1 MLGGYQIL
9 DLRKIDLTI
18 TKTLSNI
25 TDAYVLAQLLK
36 LRDFID
42 KDYDFSK
49 PIENQLKPVLIR
61 YRDKKNGEKNEG
73 AMFGELAIVDNYY
86 TFQITGR
93 ISGYL
98 ILTIKVAFQET
109 TNAYGAKEWVINTAK
124 IKLQDVMDDLEGNL
138 ALEGDL
144 DVSGDL
150 DVGGDAEVTGD
161 ASVGGDLEVTGD
173 VELNGE
179 VTGDKI
185 SKVFNG
191 NISVNVTVL
200 GLTVV
205 ASFVKVVRNFNELQ
219 FIFNCRLQ
227 NETESAI
234 TITNDTS
241 IANFDVND
249 NDIQSK
255 IYAHDGQACAYNA
268 EVSRGSVAM
277 TTLYLSQTTG
287 LALEHKNVNLYHT
300 NGNFNFY
307 LEGGS
312 IEIASNGVIDLE
324 ARISLAL

>member
-18 TKTLSNI
+18 TKTQSNI

-144 DVSGDL
+144 SVSGDL
-150 DVGGDAEVTGD
+150 AVGDDAEITGD
-161 ASVGGDLEVTGD
+161 ASVGGDLTVTGAI
-173 VELNGE
+173 NGE
-179 VTGDKI
+179 ANPSVKPIYCHPVSLTRSGT
-185 SKVFNG
+185 NG
-191 NISVNVTVL
+191 HMR
-200 GLTVV
+200 LTM
-205 ASFVKVVRNFNELQ
+205 L
-219 FIFNCRLQ
+219 IFNNSGTAFTLETFKAWIENLQ
-227 NETESAI
+227 SQI
-234 TITNDTS
+234 G
-241 IANFDVND
+241 DVR
-249 NDIQSK
+249 IM
-255 IYAHDGQACAYNA
+255 
-268 EVSRGSVAM
+268 VS
-277 TTLYLSQTTG
+277 
-287 LALEHKNVNLYHT
+287 
-300 NGNFNFY
+300 
-307 LEGGS
+307 GG
-312 IEIASNGVIDLE
+312 VQDLE
-324 ARISLAL
+324 NNSYIISASYIACYENNDEIEYNIAGMYDAGNYQEIYGTWEEVFHDVILTDKVNKIN

>member
-18 TKTLSNI
+18 TKTQSNI
-25 TDAYVLAQLLK
+25 TNAYVLSQLLK

-98 ILTIKVAFQET
+98 ILTIKVAFQEI

-144 DVSGDL
+144 SVSGDL
-150 DVGGDAEVTGD
+150 
-161 ASVGGDLEVTGD
+161 SVGGDVEIVGDLEA
-173 VELNGE
+173 
-179 VTGDKI
+179 DKI
-185 SKVFNG
+185 SGNEIVEKMTGYSASLGTSDEELTIDNIYSSVVKNG
-191 NISVNVTVL
+191 NK
-200 GLTVV
+200 LTIV
-205 ASFVKVVRNFNELQ
+205 AFLKIKRLDTLTTNYRNL
-219 FIFNCRLQ
+219 I
-227 NETESAI
+227 
-234 TITNDTS
+234 
-241 IANFDVND
+241 NFDFPSAVND
-249 NDIQSK
+249 KLYPIAESGSLTSVIVVNISNYFKDLIKSNMK
-255 IYAHDGQACAYNA
+255 EIVTTIYKRTQGINLTA
-268 EVSRGSVAM
+268 EDLSGLDVNEDYYVRIEQ
-277 TTLYLSQTTG
+277 TFTLSD
-287 LALEHKNVNLYHT
+287 NLVPQ
-300 NGNFNFY
+300 
-307 LEGGS
+307 E
-312 IEIASNGVIDLE
+312 
-324 ARISLAL
+324 

>member
-150 DVGGDAEVTGD
+150 DVGGDISAIGAVEGASANFPIINNEENPSVKPIYYHPIVLICGIEDPNTILRLSFTILDNSETAYTFSSFLSKLRSIISLNSDARFSSTGMGYDSTNSAFLHPLWAEND
-161 ASVGGDLEVTGD
+161 ADNEGKTKITLAKSDGTLVNFDLEDLNT
-173 VELNGE
+173 ELIYVFADGVN
-179 VTGDKI
+179 KI
-185 SKVFNG
+185 N
-191 NISVNVTVL
+191 
-200 GLTVV
+200 
-205 ASFVKVVRNFNELQ
+205 
-219 FIFNCRLQ
+219 
-227 NETESAI
+227 
-234 TITNDTS
+234 
-241 IANFDVND
+241 
-249 NDIQSK
+249 
-255 IYAHDGQACAYNA
+255 
-268 EVSRGSVAM
+268 
-277 TTLYLSQTTG
+277 
-287 LALEHKNVNLYHT
+287 
-300 NGNFNFY
+300 
-307 LEGGS
+307 
-312 IEIASNGVIDLE
+312 
-324 ARISLAL
+324 

>member
-73 AMFGELAIVDNYY
+73 SMFGELAIVDNYY

-98 ILTIKVAFQET
+98 ILTIKVAFQEI

-150 DVGGDAEVTGD
+150 SVGGDAEVTGD
-161 ASVGGDLEVTGD
+161 LEADNISANEIVEKMTGYSASLVSSTGYVITPSYCGAVKNGNKITFAFATALKKTDEATESNPYLIDITIPSEIYNKLYTSQIGESNFLDNKVLKAFSHHRSAVDMYAWLEKRSNNRLSLQVNMANIVVDTDYFIRYEVTF
-173 VELNGE
+173 LL
-179 VTGDKI
+179 
-185 SKVFNG
+185 S
-191 NISVNVTVL
+191 
-200 GLTVV
+200 
-205 ASFVKVVRNFNELQ
+205 
-219 FIFNCRLQ
+219 
-227 NETESAI
+227 
-234 TITNDTS
+234 DTLLP
-241 IANFDVND
+241 
-249 NDIQSK
+249 Q
-255 IYAHDGQACAYNA
+255 
-268 EVSRGSVAM
+268 E
-277 TTLYLSQTTG
+277 
-287 LALEHKNVNLYHT
+287 
-300 NGNFNFY
+300 
-307 LEGGS
+307 
-312 IEIASNGVIDLE
+312 
-324 ARISLAL
+324 

>member
-150 DVGGDAEVTGD
+150 SVGGDAEITGD
-161 ASVGGDLEVTGD
+161 VEVTGD
-173 VELNGE
+173 LEA
-179 VTGDKI
+179 DKI
-185 SKVFNG
+185 SGNEIIETMTGYSFDVDQSLPENINLIYVGAVKNG
-191 NISVNVTVL
+191 NK
-200 GLTVV
+200 LTLVIAGKITGKTTTASPLIGEFRVPLDV
-205 ASFVKVVRNFNELQ
+205 ANKLVPDVDLSSALDVKELQ
-219 FIFNCRLQ
+219 FISAVTSAPVKKQAYMYKSGNSIGVQIFYTNSTLED
-227 NETESAI
+227 ETEYFFRYEATFLLS
-234 TITNDTS
+234 
-241 IANFDVND
+241 D
-249 NDIQSK
+249 NLLPQ
-255 IYAHDGQACAYNA
+255 
-268 EVSRGSVAM
+268 E
-277 TTLYLSQTTG
+277 
-287 LALEHKNVNLYHT
+287 
-300 NGNFNFY
+300 
-307 LEGGS
+307 
-312 IEIASNGVIDLE
+312 
-324 ARISLAL
+324 